1 MTEPTESTSEKTQ
14 KTSNSEAETPVT
26 AEPLQILFYGHGLS
40 GVRQRMYQGTSIH
53 ELELLELKITSR
65 RHIIYGVLLTLI
77 IPCVLFLFFYTIGGS
92 FVLFIIITPGL
103 GLWFIYDGITGYK
116 KYKRLKKETDQSST
130 FT

>member
-1 MTEPTESTSEKTQ
+1 
-14 KTSNSEAETPVT
+14 
-26 AEPLQILFYGHGLS
+26 
-40 GVRQRMYQGTSIH
+40 MYQGTSIH